1 MFTSII
7 EFIAIVLFV
16 GGYWHAAR
24 AEGRALAQ
32 QWFTAG
38 YLVAIIREM
47 LNQVLFQVYVFAP
60 AIMRLGS
67 APVLVT
73 LLSISVAYL
82 AFAFAQRWVEPRHAK
97 WMMLLVFLITA
108 SIALPIE
115 ATAAQLRWWYYPEA
129 TQTMFGKVPW
139 GAPLA
144 WGGGAAIFYAVF
156 WRIRQTRLNERGKL
170 YALIALAPIIA
181 VAQLVLTI
189 LLSA

>member
-1 MFTSII
+1 MSTSII

-24 AEGRALAQ
+24 VEGRPLAQ

-47 LNQVLFQVYVFAP
+47 LNQVIFQVYVFAP
-60 AIMRLGS
+60 SMMRLGS

-82 AFAFAQRWVEPRHAK
+82 AFAFAQRWVAPRHTK
-97 WMMLLVFLITA
+97 LILLLVFLITA

-115 ATAAQLRWWYYPEA
+115 ATAAQLRWWYYPNA
-129 TQTMFGKVPW
+129 TQTIFGQVPW

-156 WRIRQTRLNERGKL
+156 WRIRQTRLNEMGKL

-181 VAQLVLTI
+181 VAQLVLII
-189 LLSA
+189 LLSI